1 MERVL
6 LVIHVVSV
14 IAWFGGG
21 LASMFIQARM
31 VRTGG
36 SGAVAFLQANEAMG
50 KAYFPVAAVLT
61 LLSGAGLVLSSDDA
75 YSFGSW
81 FVVLG
86 ISIFLISAIGNS
98 TYGGRRDAA
107 ALKAFESGDDAGG
120 RAALASKSWFI
131 AAELVLLTLT
141 VIAMVYRWGA

>member
-21 LASMFIQARM
+21 LASVFIQSRM

-36 SGAVAFLQANEAMG
+36 STAVAFLQTNEAMG

-61 LLSGAGLVLSSDDA
+61 LLSGIGLVLTSDDA
-75 YSFGSW
+75 YGFGSW
-81 FVVLG
+81 FVILG
-86 ISIFLISAIGNS
+86 ILIFLVSAVGHS
-98 TYGGRRDAA
+98 AYAGRRDAA
-107 ALKAFESGDDAGG
+107 AVTAFESGDDAGG
-120 RAALASKSWFI
+120 RAAVASKSWFI
-131 AAELVLLTLT
+131 SAELTLLALT
-141 VIAMVYRWGA
+141 VIAMIYRWGA

>member
-21 LASMFIQARM
+21 LAAVFLQSRM
-31 VRTGG
+31 VRAGG
-36 SGAVAFLQANEAMG
+36 SNAVAFLQANEAMG

-61 LLSGAGLVLSSDDA
+61 LLSGIGLVLISDEV
-75 YSFGSW
+75 YSFGSG
-81 FVVLG
+81 FVMLG
-86 ISIFLISAIGNS
+86 ILIFLISAVGNS
-98 TYGGRRDAA
+98 TFAGRRDAA
-107 ALKAFESGDDAGG
+107 AMTAFQSGDDAGG

-131 AAELVLLTLT
+131 SAELTLLTLT
-141 VIAMVYRWGA
+141 VIAMIYRWAA